1 MRTKLIQFVTFTN
14 VNLIDLAGPF
24 EVFQTANY
32 YAKSAKPPY
41 SLQIVSFS
49 GSTLLCEG
57 AKLSTAGVDADLAT
71 PHTLVIPGGP
81 GIYDFCKESNFGTD
95 FVRHAHKA
103 ERLVSVC
110 TGVFALAAADMLRGK
125 NVTTHWLAYEQFEQQ
140 YPGITLKKGPIFVN
154 DGKIWSS
161 AGVTSGIDLCLS
173 LVEKDLGHSAALE
186 VARHLVMFLKRPGDQ
201 NQFSSSV
208 TLQMRSGEFSDL
220 HAWVNANLRND
231 LSIEVLAER
240 MNMSE
245 RTLMRKYKAG
255 TGQTPN
261 RMVETLRL
269 EAARHLLVTSER
281 PLKDVANATGLGC
294 DANLIRR
301 FAKAFGTTPN
311 EYRSRFKSS
320 D

>member
-1 MRTKLIQFVTFTN
+1 MRTKLIQFVTFSN
-14 VNLIDLAGPF
+14 MNLLDFAGPF
-24 EVFQTANY
+24 EVFQTANF
-32 YAKSAKPPY
+32 YAKTQKPPY
-41 SLQIVSFS
+41 TLQIVSFS
-49 GSTLLCEG
+49 GSALLCE
-57 AKLSTAGVDADLAT
+57 AATLHTAEVDTKLTT

-81 GIYDFCKESNFGTD
+81 GIYDFCKGPKFKTD
-95 FVRHAHKA
+95 FVSHAQKA

-110 TGVFALAAADMLRGK
+110 TGVFALAAADMLHGK
-125 NVTTHWLAYEQFEQQ
+125 NVTTHWLAYEELEQQ
-140 YPGITLKKGPIFVN
+140 YPHIILRKGPIFLN
-154 DGKIWSS
+154 DEKIWTS

-173 LVEKDLGHSAALE
+173 IVEKDLGHSAALE
-186 VARHLVMFLKRPGDQ
+186 IARHLVMFLKRPGDQ
-201 NQFSSSV
+201 NQFSSSL

-220 HAWVNANLRND
+220 HAWVNSNLNND
-231 LSIEVLAER
+231 LSIGMLAER

-245 RTLMRKYKAG
+245 RTLMRKYKAS

-269 EAARHLLVTSER
+269 ESVRHLLVTSNR
-281 PLKDVANATGLGC
+281 PLKEIAAATGMGG

-311 EYRSRFKSS
+311 EYRARFTSS